1 LTWYALDGFT
11 FGDMI
16 CGMRTTILLD
26 DHLGERL
33 RARARQEGKS
43 FSAFLADA
51 GRKAL
56 EERTGAGAEPFQLV
70 TFRGDAPVQGID
82 MDRTNELL
90 VAEDVATYAERS
102 R

>member
-1 LTWYALDGFT
+1 MELGITVCF
-11 FGDMI
+11 
-16 CGMRTTILLD
+16 MRTTILLD

-56 EERTGAGAEPFQLV
+56 ESHEAVKAEPFQLI
-70 TFRGDAPVQGID
+70 TFCGEAPMDRID
-82 MDRTNELL
+82 LDRTNELL
-90 VAEDVATYAERS
+90 VADDLAMYGEQPT
-102 R
+102 

>member
-1 LTWYALDGFT
+1 
-11 FGDMI
+11 
-16 CGMRTTILLD
+16 MRTTILLD

-56 EERTGAGAEPFQLV
+56 EGHGEVPAEPFQLI
-70 TFRGDAPVQGID
+70 TYRGEPARGGID
-82 MDRTNELL
+82 LDRTNELL
-90 VAEDVATYAERS
+90 VADDLANYGERS
-102 R
+102 A